1 MSHRLFPLS
10 TLAALALLAGST
22 AASATP
28 PPAAPA
34 DEPSPPAT
42 DKQAE
47 AQVSP
52 AAQEPAAVQPA
63 LPAPAPAAAE
73 ALPAAPVAPP
83 TGPAPPARVSLF
95 HRHPR
100 GAQPAWVAAAN
111 PLAVEAGLEILG
123 KGGNAVD
130 AAVAVQAM
138 LGLVEPQSSGIAG
151 GAFLLYYDGHTRKVS
166 AIDGRER
173 APAGAQPDMF
183 LDEHG
188 RPLPFVV
195 AVRSGRS
202 TGVPGAI
209 AMLHAAHARFGALRW
224 KEPFQPAI
232 RAATAG
238 FRVPARLA
246 MFLGEGSPFP
256 PTNEVRTLFSRPDG
270 DTIQEGD
277 LFRNPEYARTLER
290 IALDGPRALYQGA
303 IAYEIVAATHQAP
316 FPGTMTLK
324 DLSSYRA
331 TWAEPLC
338 RPYRGYSVCVPP
350 PPSSGVCLLEMLS
363 MLDRTDIA
371 GRRPTDPQAWFL
383 FAQASRL
390 IYADRDR
397 YVADPRFVPVPV
409 ERLLDPAYVRLRVQL
424 IGQHAGAAPPPGELS
439 MPRGRDATAES
450 AGTSHF
456 VIVDAD
462 GNAVSMTT
470 TVESIFGSGRTVRG
484 FVLNNQLTDFS
495 FVPTDAGRAV
505 ANAVQGG
512 KRPRS
517 SMSPVIVLDRA
528 GNFVAALGSPGGSA
542 ILEYN
547 AKALVGLLA
556 WKLSLEQAIELP
568 NLIAR
573 GDTFSG
579 EIAKFPPPLLA
590 GLRERGIELKSGHAE
605 NSGLHGVVRLA
616 DGSYEG
622 AADSRREGVARMLPA
637 HAPAKHAGAR

>member
-1 MSHRLFPLS
+1 MLHRVLPLPL
-10 TLAALALLAGST
+10 LAALALLTSVAL
-22 AASATP
+22 AEPEAEA
-28 PPAAPA
+28 PPAAQP
-34 DEPSPPAT
+34 
-42 DKQAE
+42 
-47 AQVSP
+47 SP
-52 AAQEPAAVQPA
+52 AAQPPP
-63 LPAPAPAAAE
+63 PAPAPAATE
-73 ALPAAPVAPP
+73 APP
-83 TGPAPPARVSLF
+83 PAPSAVPPAVAVAPPARVSWF
-95 HRHPR
+95 HRHPH

-111 PLAVEAGLEILG
+111 PLAVDAGLEILG
-123 KGGNAVD
+123 KGGNAID

-138 LGLVEPQSSGIAG
+138 LGLVEPQSSGVAG
-151 GAFLLYYDGHTRKVS
+151 GAFLLYYDAHTRKVS
-166 AIDGRER
+166 AVDGREW

-188 RPLPFVV
+188 KPLPFVE

-202 TGVPGAI
+202 TGVPGVI
-209 AMLHAAHARFGALRW
+209 AMLYAAHAKLGALRW
-224 KEPFQPAI
+224 KELFQPAI
-232 RAATAG
+232 RAASLG
-238 FRVPARLA
+238 FKVPARLA
-246 MFLGEGSPFP
+246 LFLGEGSPFP

-277 LFRNPEYARTLER
+277 LFRNPDYARTLER
-290 IALDGPRALYQGA
+290 IALDGPRALYEGA
-303 IAYEIVAATHQAP
+303 IANEIVATTRLAP

-331 TWAEPLC
+331 TWAESLC

-350 PPSSGVCLLEMLS
+350 PPSSGVCLLEMLAI
-363 MLDRTDIA
+363 LDQTDIA
-371 GRRPTDPQAWFL
+371 GRRPADPQAWFL

-409 ERLLDPAYVRLRVQL
+409 ERLLDPAYVRLRLQL
-424 IGQHAGAAPPPGELS
+424 IGQHAGAAPPPGDVS

-450 AGTSHF
+450 VGTSHF
-456 VIVDAD
+456 VVVDAD

-495 FVPTDAGRAV
+495 FVATDAGRPV
-505 ANAVQGG
+505 ANAVRGG

-517 SMSPVIVLDRA
+517 SMAPVIVLDRA

-547 AKALVGLLA
+547 AKVLVGLLA
-556 WKLSLEQAIELP
+556 WKLSLKQAIELP

-573 GDTFSG
+573 GEAFSG
-579 EIAKFPPPLLA
+579 EIAKFSPALLA

-637 HAPAKHAGAR
+637 HTGAKHAGAK

>member
-1 MSHRLFPLS
+1 MLHRVLPLPL
-10 TLAALALLAGST
+10 LAALALLAS
-22 AASATP
+22 AALAEP
-28 PPAAPA
+28 EAEAPPAAQPF
-34 DEPSPPAT
+34 
-42 DKQAE
+42 
-47 AQVSP
+47 P
-52 AAQEPAAVQPA
+52 AAQPPP
-63 LPAPAPAAAE
+63 PAPAPAATE
-73 ALPAAPVAPP
+73 APP
-83 TGPAPPARVSLF
+83 PAPSPVPPAVAVAPPARVSWF
-95 HRHPR
+95 HRHPH

-111 PLAVEAGLEILG
+111 PLAVDAGLEILG
-123 KGGNAVD
+123 KGGNAID
-130 AAVAVQAM
+130 AAVAVQTM
-138 LGLVEPQSSGIAG
+138 LGLVEPQSSGVAG
-151 GAFLLYYDGHTRKVS
+151 GAFLLYYDAHTRKVS
-166 AIDGRER
+166 AVNGREW

-188 RPLPFVV
+188 KPLPFVE

-202 TGVPGAI
+202 TGVPGVI
-209 AMLHAAHARFGALRW
+209 AMLYATHAKLGALRW
-224 KEPFQPAI
+224 KELFQPAI
-232 RAATAG
+232 RAASSG
-238 FRVPARLA
+238 FKVPARLA
-246 MFLGEGSPFP
+246 LFLGEGSPFP

-290 IALDGPRALYQGA
+290 IALDGPRALYEGA
-303 IAYEIVAATHQAP
+303 IANEIVATTHLAP

-331 TWAEPLC
+331 AWAEPLC

-350 PPSSGVCLLEMLS
+350 PPSSGVCLLEMLAI
-363 MLDRTDIA
+363 LDQTDIA
-371 GRRPTDPQAWFL
+371 GRRPADPQAWFL

-409 ERLLDPAYVRLRVQL
+409 ERLLDPAYVRLRLQL
-424 IGQHAGAAPPPGELS
+424 IGQHAGAAPPPGDVA

-450 AGTSHF
+450 VGTSHF
-456 VIVDAD
+456 VVVDAD

-495 FVPTDAGRAV
+495 FVSTDAGRPV
-505 ANAVQGG
+505 ANAVRGG

-547 AKALVGLLA
+547 AKVLVGLLA
-556 WKLSLEQAIELP
+556 WKLSLKQAIELP

-573 GDTFSG
+573 GDAFSG
-579 EIAKFPPPLLA
+579 ELAKFSPALLA

-637 HAPAKHAGAR
+637 HTGAKHAGAK

>member
-1 MSHRLFPLS
+1 MLHRVLPLPL
-10 TLAALALLAGST
+10 LAALALLAS
-22 AASATP
+22 AAEPEAQAP
-28 PPAAPA
+28 PAVEAPPAAQ
-34 DEPSPPAT
+34 PPA
-42 DKQAE
+42 A
-47 AQVSP
+47 
-52 AAQEPAAVQPA
+52 
-63 LPAPAPAAAE
+63 APAPAVAE
-73 ALPAAPVAPP
+73 ALPPATPVAPP
-83 TGPAPPARVSLF
+83 AAAPPPRVSLF
-95 HRHPR
+95 HRRPH

-111 PLAVEAGLEILG
+111 PLAVDAGLEILG
-123 KGGNAVD
+123 KGGNAID

-151 GAFLLYYDGHTRKVS
+151 GAFLLHYDAHTRKVS
-166 AIDGRER
+166 AVDGRER

-188 RPLPFVV
+188 KPLPFVE

-209 AMLHAAHARFGALRW
+209 AMLYAAHAKRGALRW
-224 KEPFQPAI
+224 KELFQPAI
-232 RAATAG
+232 RAASLG
-238 FRVPARLA
+238 FKVPARLA
-246 MFLGEGSPFP
+246 LFLGEGSPFP

-270 DTIQEGD
+270 ETIQEGD

-290 IALDGPRALYQGA
+290 IALDGPRALYEGA
-303 IAYEIVAATHQAP
+303 VANEIVATTHQAP

-324 DLSSYRA
+324 DLTSYRA
-331 TWAEPLC
+331 IWAAPLC
-338 RPYRGYSVCVPP
+338 RPYRGYTVCVPP

-363 MLDRTDIA
+363 ILDKTDIA
-371 GRRPTDPQAWFL
+371 GRHAADPQAWFL

-397 YVADPRFVPVPV
+397 YVADPRFVQVPV
-409 ERLLDPAYVRLRVQL
+409 ERLLDPAYVRLRLQL
-424 IGQHAGAAPPPGELS
+424 IGQHAGAAPPAGEIS

-450 AGTSHF
+450 AGTSHL
-456 VIVDAD
+456 VVVDAD

-470 TVESIFGSGRTVRG
+470 TVESVFGSGRTVRG

-495 FVPTDAGRAV
+495 FVPTEAGRPV
-505 ANAVQGG
+505 ANAVHGG

-517 SMSPVIVLDRA
+517 SMAPIIVLDRF

-556 WKLSLEQAIELP
+556 WKLSLKQAIELP

-579 EIAKFPPPLLA
+579 EIGKFSPALLA

-637 HAPAKHAGAR
+637 QTRAKHAGAN